1 MALRSQNNHKGKYMT
16 NITNVISS
24 WGDEEQWFCITKN
37 SLCKKHK
44 KALVKKYNSDK
55 SSININEIIFLEEDK
70 DCYEMWVNGETIG
83 LFALQKTFSWEMD
96 DDEIDDHLS
105 DIKLDDHVYLNL
117 DSVFVVKEYRGKGLG
132 SELAT
137 IVAQNMSSDIVNVLS
152 ERKPD
157 NNKFDVKVFAD
168 YDSEEG
174 ENFTN
179 IFSTV
184 FAEGA
189 AFFEIMKNNGVNVSL
204 EMDVGY

>member
-1 MALRSQNNHKGKYMT
+1 MVQIA
-16 NITNVISS
+16 NVINT

-37 SLCKKHK
+37 SLSKKCK
-44 KALVKKYNSDK
+44 KALVKRYNSDEN
-55 SSININEIIFLEEDK
+55 SINLNDIFFIEEDK

-83 LFALQKTFSWEMD
+83 LFVLQKTFSWEMD

-105 DIKLDDHVYLNL
+105 DIKLDDRVYLNL
-117 DSVFVVKEYRGKGLG
+117 DSVFIVKEYRGQGLG

-137 IVAQNMSSDIVNVLS
+137 IVAQDISNYIVNKLS
-152 ERKPD
+152 ERKP
-157 NNKFDVKVFAD
+157 NNDKFHVKVYAD

-174 ENFTN
+174 EHFTN
-179 IFSTV
+179 IFSFV

-189 AFFEIMKNNGVNVSL
+189 VFFEIMKNNGVNVSL

>member
-1 MALRSQNNHKGKYMT
+1 MNH
-16 NITNVISS
+16 ITNVIAT

-37 SLCKKHK
+37 SLCKTRK
-44 KALVKKYNSDK
+44 KALVKRYNSDE
-55 SSININEIIFLEEDK
+55 SNINLNDIFFLEEDK
-70 DCYEMWVNGETIG
+70 DCYEIWVNGETIG
-83 LFALQKTFSWEMD
+83 LFALQKTFSWEIDD

-117 DSVFVVKEYRGKGLG
+117 DSVFVVKEHRGKGLG

-137 IVAQNMSSDIVNVLS
+137 IVAQNISSDIVNKLS

-157 NNKFDVKVFAD
+157 NDKFDVKIFAD

-174 ENFTN
+174 ENFTT
-179 IFSTV
+179 IFSFV